1 MIAIKII
8 QMVIIIKIRV
18 TMIICEFGY
27 HTEILIYELPLR
39 DGNIVHAKD
48 LKN

>member
-1 MIAIKII
+1 
-8 QMVIIIKIRV
+8 
-18 TMIICEFGY
+18 MIICEFGY
-27 HTEILIYELPLR
+27 HTEIWIYESPLR